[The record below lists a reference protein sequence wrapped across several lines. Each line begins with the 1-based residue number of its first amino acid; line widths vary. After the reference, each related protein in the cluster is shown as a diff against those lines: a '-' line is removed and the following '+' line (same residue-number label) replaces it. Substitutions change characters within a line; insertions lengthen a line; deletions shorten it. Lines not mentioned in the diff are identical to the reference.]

1 MEEDSLMRYNHI
13 LFDLDG
19 TLTDPREGIT
29 KAVQYALGQHGIH
42 VNDLSELESFI
53 GPPLQATFTEKYHF
67 SEAEAWEAVLSYREY
82 YKDTGLYENEV
93 YGGIRELLDMLLSQ
107 GRGLY
112 VATSKPTVF
121 AETVLEHFQLS
132 GYFSMVCGSEL
143 DGTRSAKTEVIQH
156 VLDTCRIQPP
166 AAVMIGDC
174 KHDLIGARN
183 CGIHSIA
190 AGYGYGSE
198 EELAACEPT
207 YYYKTVEE
215 MLRSFASLDV

>member
-1 MEEDSLMRYNHI
+1 MRYNHI
-13 LFDLDG
+13 FFDLDG

-29 KAVQYALGQHGIH
+29 KAVSYALGQHGII
-42 VNDLSELESFI
+42 VNDLSELECFI

-67 SEAEAWEAVLSYREY
+67 SEAEAWGAVLSYREY

-93 YGGIRELLDMLLSQ
+93 YGGIRELLGLLLSQ
-107 GRGLY
+107 GRRLY

-132 GYFSMVCGSEL
+132 AYFSMVCGSEL
-143 DGTRSAKTEVIQH
+143 DGSRSAKTEIIQH

-166 AAVMIGDC
+166 AAVMIGDR

-207 YYYKTVEE
+207 YHFKTVEE
-215 MLRSFASLDV
+215 MLRSFASLAV

>member
-1 MEEDSLMRYNHI
+1 MRYNHI

-29 KAVQYALGQHGIH
+29 KAVSYALGQHGII
-42 VNDLSELESFI
+42 VNDLSELECFI

-67 SEAEAWEAVLSYREY
+67 SEAEAWGAVLSYREY

-93 YGGIRELLDMLLSQ
+93 YGGIRELLGLLLSQ
-107 GRGLY
+107 GRRLY

-121 AETVLEHFQLS
+121 AKTVLEHFQLTA
-132 GYFSMVCGSEL
+132 YFSMVCGSEL
-143 DGTRSAKTEVIQH
+143 DGSRSAKTEIIQH
-156 VLDTCRIQPP
+156 VLDTCRIHTSE
-166 AAVMIGDC
+166 AVMIGDR

-207 YYYKTVEE
+207 YYFKTVEE
-215 MLRSFASLDV
+215 MLRSFASLAV

>member
-156 VLDTCRIQPP
+156 VLDTCRIQQP
-166 AAVMIGDC
+166 AAVMIGDR

-215 MLRSFASLDV
+215 MLRSFASLAV

>member
-1 MEEDSLMRYNHI
+1 MRYNHI

-29 KAVQYALGQHGIH
+29 KAVKYALGKHGIN
-42 VNDLSELESFI
+42 VSDLSELECFI
-53 GPPLQATFTEKYHF
+53 GPPLQASFIEKYHF
-67 SEAEAWEAVLSYREY
+67 SETKAWEAVLSYREY

-93 YGGIRELLDMLLSQ
+93 YGGIRELLDLLLSQ
-107 GRGLY
+107 GRRLY
-112 VATSKPTVF
+112 VATSKPTDF

-132 GYFSMVCGSEL
+132 AYFSMVCGSEL
-143 DGTRSAKTEVIQH
+143 DGTRSAKTEIIQH
-156 VLDTCRIQPP
+156 VLDTCRIQTPG
-166 AAVMIGDC
+166 AVMIGDR

-198 EELAACEPT
+198 EELAACQPT
-207 YYYKTVEE
+207 YCFNTVEE
-215 MLRSFASLDV
+215 MFRSFASLAV

>member
-166 AAVMIGDC
+166 AAVMIGDR
-174 KHDLIGARN
+174 KHDMIGARN

-215 MLRSFASLDV
+215 MLRSFASLAV